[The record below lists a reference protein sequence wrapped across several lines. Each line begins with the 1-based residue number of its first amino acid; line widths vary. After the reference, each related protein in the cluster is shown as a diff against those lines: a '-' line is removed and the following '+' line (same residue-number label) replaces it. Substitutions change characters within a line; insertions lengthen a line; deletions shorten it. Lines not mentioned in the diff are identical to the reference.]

1 MRESAA
7 TRVPPRLALRVLVV
21 AAVLQALL
29 VIALVL
35 LFPAAARAA
44 PLIKG
49 DVSVTTNGGYA
60 RLVFSFSDDN
70 DAEARLANGIL
81 IIRFKKP
88 AEVATDR
95 IVAAAPGYVGV
106 ARRDPDGTAVRL
118 ALLRKVTVNTMAAG
132 EKLFVDLLPDD
143 WVGLPPGLPQEV
155 VNELTRR
162 AREAETRA
170 RQSLLLARQRQ
181 LPAIKVRV
189 GTHPTF
195 TRYVFELPEPI
206 QVAVER
212 NKEKLSL
219 IFDAPLRFDL
229 IDAKGAMPPMVERID
244 AESGTDTVE
253 VRFSFKDKVDVRSF
267 REDNNFVLDVGASG
281 GATTPVPTI
290 SVRPGE
296 LPGLSLTP
304 PDDKGAPPAAPPP
317 PRSQAPAAPPPAPL
331 AQTAPAPAAR
341 PAPAVAPAPVPQPA
355 PPVAVAE
362 ARPPPPAAR
371 PPAIAT
377 PAAAPAKPEP
387 VASPPAPKPAAPAAG
402 AVAANGEP
410 SRDFPPVQDLDVPP
424 PKADVGA
431 VASGPAEK
439 SERPVVAALKRD
451 GDTVRLAFPFA
462 KPTAAAAFRRYD
474 MLWLVFDS
482 TAPIDVASLTADPGR
497 LVRSAE
503 VSPSKNG
510 QVVRLR
516 LDRPRLAS
524 ASTQGPAWTI
534 ALGDLVLDRTQQVSI
549 SRATVGPNR
558 AAGVVAFEKPHEVHR
573 ISDPE
578 VGDTLLVV
586 TGLAPARGILRAQEF
601 VEFRALAS
609 THGVVIQPLADDVG
623 VELVPDKIIIA
634 RPAGLTLSAV
644 GGALAEGAAS
654 LNHNGALFDP
664 QQWGADR
671 RAPFNERRTE
681 LLQAAA
687 GVPEGQRKPARLELA
702 RFYLG
707 RELFPEAKA
716 VLDVAVAEDRAS
728 TEDPSGLML
737 RAVAKLMMD
746 RNAEALADLS
756 SPAIGNQKDAV
767 LWRALALARQGRWV
781 EAREGFKSA
790 EASIPML
797 PIELQRIIL
806 IEQLRA
812 AVEVRDYADAVQAIN
827 ELDTIGVP
835 RELTPTVAVLAGRLA
850 EATGRISDALKAYGT
865 AATSADGPAAAQGR
879 MRDVALRYSLKR
891 LERAQAIAELETLT
905 TVWRGD
911 ETEIEAL
918 SVLERLYLE
927 EKRYRDAFYV
937 MRTATKVFPAS
948 PFTRLIQDEASASF
962 ESLFLGNGG
971 EDMSPIEA
979 LALFYDF
986 RELTPPGRRGD
997 EIIRRLADRLVA
1009 IDLLTQAGELLQHQV
1024 DNRLQGAARS
1034 QVAARL
1040 AVIYLMNHKPDR
1052 ALSVLRTTRAADQ
1065 STELRNQRLL
1075 LEARAVSDTGRHDLA
1090 LEVVA
1095 NLAGREVERLRA
1107 DILWAAK
1114 RWRDAGEQIEKLYGE
1129 RWRELTPLSEVER
1142 PDILRAGI
1150 AFAMA
1155 EDQLG
1160 IDRLREK
1167 YGAKMAEGPLR
1178 RAFEIVTTPF
1188 AVNGA
1193 EFRDIAKQAAAGD
1206 TLEQF
1211 LRDVRARYPEPPSPD
1226 ALAPA
1231 GRPSDSQ
1238 SRTPVGSPR
1247 TTSGAATAASAAR
1260 TALRNAP

>member
-1 MRESAA
+1 
-7 TRVPPRLALRVLVV
+7 
-21 AAVLQALL
+21 
-29 VIALVL
+29 
-35 LFPAAARAA
+35 
-44 PLIKG
+44 
-49 DVSVTTNGGYA
+49 
-60 RLVFSFSDDN
+60 
-70 DAEARLANGIL
+70 
-81 IIRFKKP
+81 
-88 AEVATDR
+88 
-95 IVAAAPGYVGV
+95 
-106 ARRDPDGTAVRL
+106 
-118 ALLRKVTVNTMAAG
+118 
-132 EKLFVDLLPDD
+132 
-143 WVGLPPGLPQEV
+143 
-155 VNELTRR
+155 
-162 AREAETRA
+162 
-170 RQSLLLARQRQ
+170 
-181 LPAIKVRV
+181 
-189 GTHPTF
+189 
-195 TRYVFELPEPI
+195 
-206 QVAVER
+206 
-212 NKEKLSL
+212 
-219 IFDAPLRFDL
+219 
-229 IDAKGAMPPMVERID
+229 
-244 AESGTDTVE
+244 
-253 VRFSFKDKVDVRSF
+253 
-267 REDNNFVLDVGASG
+267 
-281 GATTPVPTI
+281 
-290 SVRPGE
+290 
-296 LPGLSLTP
+296 
-304 PDDKGAPPAAPPP
+304 
-317 PRSQAPAAPPPAPL
+317 
-331 AQTAPAPAAR
+331 
-341 PAPAVAPAPVPQPA
+341 
-355 PPVAVAE
+355 
-362 ARPPPPAAR
+362 
-371 PPAIAT
+371 
-377 PAAAPAKPEP
+377 
-387 VASPPAPKPAAPAAG
+387 
-402 AVAANGEP
+402 
-410 SRDFPPVQDLDVPP
+410 
-424 PKADVGA
+424 
-431 VASGPAEK
+431 
-439 SERPVVAALKRD
+439 
-451 GDTVRLAFPFA
+451 
-462 KPTAAAAFRRYD
+462 

-497 LVRSAE
+497 LIRSAE
-503 VSPSKNG
+503 VSRSKNG

-549 SRATVGPNR
+549 SRATIGPNR

-644 GGALAEGAAS
+644 GGALVEGAA
-654 LNHNGALFDP
+654 LVNHNGALFDP

-728 TEDPSGLML
+728 SEDPSGLML

-767 LWRALALARQGRWV
+767 LWRSLALARQGKWV

-835 RELTPTVAVLAGRLA
+835 GELAPTVAVLAGRLA

-905 TVWRGD
+905 TMWRGD

-937 MRTATKVFPAS
+937 MRTAIKVFPNS
-948 PFTRLIQDEASASF
+948 PFTRRIQDEAAASF
-962 ESLFLGNGG
+962 ESLFLGNAG
-971 EDMSPIEA
+971 EDSSPIEA

-1040 AVIYLMNHKPDR
+1040 AVVYLMNHKPDR

-1075 LEARAVSDTGRHDLA
+1075 LEARALSDTGRHELA

-1095 NLAGREVERLRA
+1095 NLAGHEVERLRA

-1129 RWRELTPLSEVER
+1129 RWRELMPLSEVER
-1142 PDILRAGI
+1142 PDILRAAI
-1150 AFAMA
+1150 AFAVA
-1155 EDQLG
+1155 EDQLAT
-1160 IDRLREK
+1160 DRLREK

-1226 ALAPA
+1226 ALAPVRDAPVRGDAPA
-1231 GRPSDSQ
+1231 GRPSELAVAHARGQPARNLGRRRGGERGADRAAQRAVGGAEESAESLMRVSGERSLGLHGRAQ
-1238 SRTPVGSPR
+1238 PDEPLGPDWCGYRTQ
-1247 TTSGAATAASAAR
+1247 TARRQAQLSSSAR
-1260 TALRNAP
+1260 KS